1 MTLVEDYII
10 YVSDKIVDITKE
22 PIDVIIHK
30 YYKDDVD
37 EFLDNFLKTEL
48 LHNSWYVR
56 WKNINMIKYND
67 LMLLTSRVSND
78 ELIQILN
85 IKLSYNLKIVRFCKS
100 VLTKIEL
107 QIILFTIIILLY
119 YYICYKID
127 IFIKS
132 MVTSAQI

>member
-48 LHNSWYVR
+48 LHNSRYVR
-56 WKNINMIKYND
+56 WKNIDMIKYND
-67 LMLLTSRVSND
+67 LMLLISRVTND

-100 VLTKIEL
+100 VLTKIEV
-107 QIILFTIIILLY
+107 QIILFIIIILLY

-127 IFIKS
+127 IFIKC
-132 MVTSAQI
+132 M

>member
-85 IKLSYNLKIVRFCKS
+85 IKLFYNLKIVRFCKS